1 MSHVPP
7 GVIATE
13 KALWMYPQFNHRF
26 NEIILEYSDII
37 AGLYFGHEHMDNF
50 RISYKSGMYGYKQM
64 WGIRQRYS
72 NSQTTLS
79 TMYMTRPFF
88 SLTNLVR
95 ITTSRYG
102 VFVKETTTHK
112 TTLTKTNGPTIRF
125 FFLRF
130 FFWRRVCGALEL
142 FSFFRDIMINLL
154 RH

>member
-88 SLTNLVR
+88 PLQIWYVLQQADTGYSSKR
-95 ITTSRYG
+95 QQ
-102 VFVKETTTHK
+102 
-112 TTLTKTNGPTIRF
+112 LTKQ
-125 FFLRF
+125 L
-130 FFWRRVCGALEL
+130 
-142 FSFFRDIMINLL
+142 
-154 RH
+154 